1 MANLFDK
8 IAGKSRDADSTSG
21 NIDRFASSVSEMG
34 NTLIEFNKEFKRN
47 TDAFLAGLNGEFGK
61 VAHNNSQSNQE
72 ESDID
77 NEFLKRLEKSTDK
90 TVDKFQI
97 VSSAAIKSFEVVTDY
112 AIRKFTDA
120 TTKTI
125 NDYNSTFTAITVRQN
140 WTAQEYSNQLR
151 KTVEDFK
158 NTGLN
163 IQFDQTDF
171 SAALQDALSMGMR
184 DEIATQIATQNLI
197 TNKLLPQLNTNS
209 RTYTRASKLLGDD
222 LGKNVVAIGKY
233 TEQVYGAE
241 GLEDGQI
248 NNVMETIANEIIAG
262 GAQKGLSEAEV
273 SKQIGN
279 VLGTYQQYSA
289 QYGAQY
295 AENVLGTLKGIMTGD
310 TSDVM
315 AMSAARDAGISLG
328 DASSLTPEAISRY
341 YSLYT
346 QQTEEAGNRAG
357 AGVMANMAGFGNYDN
372 YLAVQAGNA
381 YGDKYQDWMSQVS
394 GTVDPNELYKENVN
408 DLANGFGQSITD
420 QQDKWNTNFMSKF
433 STWAA
438 QHIPD
443 FNGMLG
449 GITTILTTWFGT
461 WVALNKAGAFTG
473 GDKSAG
479 GKLGSKLF
487 GKGGAL
493 GQGGKLALTAADSAG
508 GTALTGLGTALSAAS
523 LIAGVAWGAWDGKQ
537 AVDTSKAN
545 NLSKGQQAANF
556 FGGFFTGRDTIGMTE
571 QQKAEYY
578 QQNGTFSVKDMLS
591 NAGKYGLI
599 GAGSGALIG
608 SAIPGAGTGVGA
620 AIGGI
625 GGIAAGAVTSFVD
638 QLVDAH
644 HYEELRKATEEATD
658 SIAKMSA
665 VSSTYGTAVQ
675 NNASLMKDYSTIM
688 DKDKRSTKEGTE
700 AFNRLKEAYP
710 EMLGNVED
718 VSKLDEIYIG
728 QLKTKIE
735 LEKIEL
741 DKKLKDAGNY
751 ELDSSV
757 WDGKEQL
764 NQAAYEFSTWA
775 KKNKGFTEE
784 EANNEVAKIADKY
797 YEGDKT
803 KVWSLLQN
811 SFGKGVVNYDS
822 GTWSMEDPHYEFDT
836 GNGSSV
842 FNYDYESALNKNE
855 DILDKIFDSGSGPW
869 GQVYNEYLMLQQ
881 AYEAAV
887 SAADGDTSKA
897 DFTAVRNSAE
907 TFSKHMTEFKD
918 DILKGPATT
927 RYENNYRPLLSGIP
941 EIYEAIGMED
951 DMPSFRI
958 GTDFITQGG
967 PILAHLG
974 EAVLTADTTKKL
986 NYLSNGAGG
995 ITGFINML
1003 YGLGSNKGT
1012 VSAVG
1017 MDTELSLDPV
1027 IDAIREQTAEL
1038 KESLLGITA
1047 LITALVPD
1055 ASLPVAD
1062 QILAT
1067 YQGASA

>member
-1 MANLFDK
+1 MANLYDK
-8 IAGKSRDADSTSG
+8 RSGKSEDTDTTPS
-21 NIDRFASSVSEMG
+21 NIDRFAGSVSEMG

-47 TDAFLAGLNGEFGK
+47 TDAFLAGLGGEFSK
-61 VAHNNSQSNQE
+61 FARNNSRSNQE
-72 ESDID
+72 ESDIG
-77 NEFLKRLEKSTDK
+77 NEFLERLNRGTDK
-90 TVDKFQI
+90 KVDKFQI
-97 VSSAAIKSFEVVTDY
+97 VSSAAVKSFEVVTDY

-120 TTKTI
+120 TTKAV
-125 NDYNSTFTAITVRQN
+125 NDYNATFTAITVRQN

-184 DEIATQIATQNLI
+184 DEIATRIATQNLI

-233 TEQVYGAE
+233 TEQLYGAE

-248 NNVMETIANEIIAG
+248 NNVIETIANEIIAG
-262 GAQKGLSEAEV
+262 GAQKGLSEAQV
-273 SKQIGN
+273 SEQIGN

-310 TSDVM
+310 TSDIM

-346 QQTEEAGNRAG
+346 QQTEEAGSRAG

-372 YLAVQAGNA
+372 ILAVQAGNA

-394 GTVDPNELYKENVN
+394 GTVDPNALYKENVN

-443 FNGMLG
+443 FNGVLG

-461 WVALNKAGAFTG
+461 WVALNKAGALGDG
-473 GDKSAG
+473 GKG
-479 GKLGSKLF
+479 LGKLG
-487 GKGGAL
+487 KGATSL
-493 GQGGKLALTAADSAG
+493 LTKTGMLEATAEG
-508 GTALTGLGTALSAAS
+508 GTALTSGLGWTAGTVGAGAMLAGG
-523 LIAGVAWGAWDGKQ
+523 LIWGG
-537 AVDTSKAN
+537 VDTGKAV
-545 NLSKGQQAANF
+545 SRAKASGQNV
-556 FGGFFTGRDTIGMTE
+556 FGAGLQGFFTGDSTAGMSNTE
-571 QQKAEYY
+571 KEAYY
-578 QQNGTFSVKDMLS
+578 QQHGYFSIEDVLK
-591 NAGKYGLI
+591 NAGK
-599 GAGSGALIG
+599 GALIG
-608 SAIPGAGTGVGA
+608 GGVGTAVGGWALGSGTLIGGAVGA
-620 AIGGI
+620 ATGI
-625 GGIAAGAVTSFVD
+625 VSSIAS
-638 QLVDAH
+638 QLTEAH
-644 HYEELRKATEEATD
+644 HFKELQEATQNAAD
-658 SIAKMSA
+658 SISKMSSVA
-665 VSSTYGTAVQ
+665 DGYGTAVQ
-675 NNASLMKDYSTIM
+675 NNASLMKDYYTIM
-688 DKDKRSTKEGTE
+688 DEDKRSTKEGTE
-700 AFNRLKEAYP
+700 AFNRLKDAYP

-718 VSKLDEIYIG
+718 VSKLDETYIG

-751 ELDSSV
+751 DLDVSAYTGS
-757 WDGKEQL
+757 DQL
-764 NQAAYEFSTWA
+764 NQAAYEFADWA
-775 KKNKGFTEE
+775 KNNKDFTED
-784 EANNEVAKIADKY
+784 EANAKVAEIADKY
-797 YEGDKT
+797 YNGDTNKAMELIRNNLGRGVINQYKT
-803 KVWSLLQN
+803 
-811 SFGKGVVNYDS
+811 YDEN
-822 GTWSMEDPHYEFDT
+822 GLFNGFTYGFDT
-836 GNGSSV
+836 GNSSSV
-842 FNYDYESALNKNE
+842 FNYDYESALSTNE
-855 DILDKIFDSGSGPW
+855 DTLNQIFDTGSGPW

-887 SAADGDTSKA
+887 SAADGDISKA

-907 TFSKHMTEFKD
+907 TFSKHMTKFKD

-927 RYENNYRPLLSGIP
+927 RYENQYRPLLSGIP
-941 EIYEAIGMED
+941 EIYEAIDMKD

-967 PILAHLG
+967 PIMSHLG

-986 NYLSNGAGG
+986 NYLANGSAG
-995 ITGFINML
+995 ITGYINML
-1003 YGLGSNKGT
+1003 YSLGQNK
-1012 VSAVG
+1012 VNASAVG
-1017 MDTELSLDPV
+1017 MDTELSLDPIV
-1027 IDAIREQTAEL
+1027 DAIREQTAEL

-1047 LITALVPD
+1047 LITALVPS